1 MSDEQGSFWIGLAE
15 KFFGLILIVI
25 GIVLVYLTATST
37 GTLGAF
43 TGLFVFLSAVVIA
56 AGIFLMIVKPPE

>member
-25 GIVLVYLTATST
+25 GIVLVYLTATSIS
-37 GTLGAF
+37 TLGVF
-43 TGLFVFLSAVVIA
+43 TGLFIFLSAIVIA